1 MPIPSPF
8 SLLISL
14 LSGGELALKNYILF
28 MEDSSRK
35 TFYSSSCKNEEDS
48 PLHRQAQN
56 GRFKLSCRKFAH
68 SLPKGR
74 SEKIE
79 LSIAIS
85 KKSRLIAHAFDN
97 VLRARFRQG
106 LN

>member
-1 MPIPSPF
+1 
-8 SLLISL
+8 
-14 LSGGELALKNYILF
+14 LKNYILF